1 MFIRLGTLT
10 KVSVLQGFRKNASLA
25 SEWRDIVAGRSYVQ
39 QNDVF
44 DYDTENFLYFRC
56 RAVSP
61 GPNGNGDY
69 FPPEEIKRAYKTFV
83 GKPFCIEHDSDT
95 ADKARGVILDAS
107 LHEEGDFYVECLVA
121 VDKVRYPDIARNLEL
136 GILNSVS
143 MGCVCSEA
151 ECSICGNVA
160 KDTEHLCPH
169 MNKDNINYVKGRSNE
184 AFEINRGI
192 TYVELSGVRNPA
204 FNDTKIFEVMASQ
217 LNDKLKNELMRYAS
231 SKREEA
237 DENMA
242 VGAEGVKASQNSG
255 TSKLRKLV
263 NSISGIKEK
272 LANGEFNLGDGNV
285 LKPFRAADNRTLM
298 QLFKQGQAENVFIEP
313 IYGDLSE
320 EQKAKKYKAALNLE
334 AMKCPKCGK
343 QIKENTEGNER
354 YCQGHSPLD
363 EPIKKETKKEGAT
376 QPKETCKQAEKEEV
390 NMFNLSYVEGTSLDT
405 SYFLAKEGDKEHK
418 VKASEVVPKEVQ
430 ESILSG
436 KTDTVISP
444 EQAVE
449 QIVKECGS
457 TLQGFQKWALMEKV
471 KNIRRAKMKDLKKK
485 DVKKEEAAEDAA
497 ASKKAAEE
505 KPVAKTAEA
514 RKERIKA
521 IIAAARARRAAKTA
535 EAAKP
540 AEKVEEKSAEAPK
553 VAAITPERRKELA
566 ARAHRR
572 AIIAR
577 MKMRKKANYM
587 DIENSSIR
595 AEEKADK
602 GETIAIGTDQVAQ
615 NVKEQKAGWTGP
627 TGSAGSKVKEYYNK
641 LGNPSGGT
649 PVPGDNWA
657 MKTSALEKEN
667 ADLKAKLASTEA
679 EKTLLEK
686 KAAMKDKAEM
696 IDQIIAGLDFES
708 EEEKSKTIEEL
719 ASMDTEKL
727 QTTLQLKAK
736 TASKVAMPKT
746 AGLEEGKNIPPVF
759 AGQDSRSTV
768 DKMSDLLESE
778 VPKI

>member
-10 KVSVLQGFRKNASLA
+10 KVSVLQGFKRKASLA
-25 SEWRDIVAGRSYVQ
+25 SEWRDIVAGKSYVQ

-69 FPPEEIKRAYKTFV
+69 FPPEEIKRAYKSFV

-160 KDTEHLCPH
+160 KDTDHLCPH
-169 MNKDNINYVKGRSNE
+169 MNKDNVNYVKGRSNE

-217 LNDKLKNELMRYAS
+217 LNDKLKNELKRYAS

-272 LANGEFNLGDGNV
+272 FANGEFNLGDGNV
-285 LKPFRAADNRTLM
+285 LRPFRAADNRTLM

-363 EPIKKETKKEGAT
+363 EPIKKETEKEGAT

-405 SYFLAKEGDKEHK
+405 SYFLAKEGDKARK
-418 VKASEVVPKEVQ
+418 IKASEVVPKEVQ

-449 QIVKECGS
+449 QIIKECGS

-485 DVKKEEAAEDAA
+485 DEKKDVKKEEVAEDAA
-497 ASKKAAEE
+497 ASKKAAGV
-505 KPVAKTAEA
+505 KPVAKIAEV

-521 IIAAARARRAAKTA
+521 IIAAARARRAVKI
-535 EAAKP
+535 AAVP
-540 AEKVEEKSAEAPK
+540 ARVSVIA
-553 VAAITPERRKELA
+553 PERRKELA

-587 DIENSSIR
+587 DVENSSIR

-602 GETIAIGTDQVAQ
+602 GDVNAQGTDQVAQ
-615 NVKEQKAGWTGP
+615 NVKEQKAGMTGP
-627 TGSAGSKVKEYYNK
+627 TGNAGGKVKEYYNK

-649 PVPGDNWA
+649 PTPGDNWA
-657 MKTSALEKEN
+657 MKTSKLEKEN
-667 ADLKAKLASTEA
+667 ANLKAKLASIEA

-686 KAAMKDKAEM
+686 KAAMKDKADM

-746 AGLEEGKNIPPVF
+746 AGLDSANNIPPVF